1 MIFYDIHSERN
12 GMVMDEMRNTNQIIG
27 FPIISIM
34 DGSKVGTAKGL
45 IINAEQRSVDF
56 LTIQHEDWQVS
67 EKAVPFKKV
76 IGIGDFAVT
85 IDSAN
90 SIIDLTEIPIAHEL
104 VAKKLKIVG
113 AKVITRKGELLGE
126 VVEYYI
132 DEENGRILSLS
143 IKDGKSE
150 AGEYGLSSEYIMTL
164 GKDII
169 VVSEDALNS
178 RFEAPKQEIG
188 QEDLVQP
195 QIYEKA
201 DEQEQHLEED
211 DEYVSLQKRQI
222 EVLVGREVLK
232 DIYDQAGSLIVA
244 KGTILNK
251 EKLVA
256 ISENKAVMVTL
267 ATNIR

>member
-1 MIFYDIHSERN
+1 
-12 GMVMDEMRNTNQIIG
+12 MVMNEMRNTNQIIG

-90 SIIDLTEIPIAHEL
+90 SIIDLTEIPIAHEM
-104 VAKKLKIVG
+104 VAKKLKIIG

-126 VVEYYI
+126 VIEYHI
-132 DEENGRILSLS
+132 DEENGRILSLQV
-143 IKDGKSE
+143 KDGKT
-150 AGEYGLSSEYIMTL
+150 AGVEHSLSSEYIMTL

-169 VVSEDALNS
+169 VVSEEAVNS
-178 RFEAPKQEIG
+178 LAADSEPEAEQ
-188 QEDLVQP
+188 D
-195 QIYEKA
+195 
-201 DEQEQHLEED
+201 DEVETGLDEVLEEQMLD
-211 DEYVSLQKRQI
+211 LEVDEEYISLQKKQI
-222 EVLVGREVLK
+222 EVLVGKEVLK
-232 DIYDQAGSLIVA
+232 DIYDQAGKLIVA
-244 KGTILNK
+244 KGTILD
-251 EKLVA
+251 EETLVG
-256 ISENKAVMVTL
+256 ISENKAVMITL
-267 ATNIR
+267 ATNTR